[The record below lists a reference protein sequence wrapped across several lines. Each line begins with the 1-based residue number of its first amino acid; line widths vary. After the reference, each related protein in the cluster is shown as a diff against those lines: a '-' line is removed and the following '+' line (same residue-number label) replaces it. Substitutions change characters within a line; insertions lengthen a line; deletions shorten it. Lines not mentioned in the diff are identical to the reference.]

1 MPLASVTNR
10 PRHSPEHQF
19 DKTSLLRER
28 KAITLKNEAVY
39 TITLRCN
46 DLKVGGKGQATSIVF
61 GFGDGIHLP
70 TLLMARDGFG
80 GARIPGIN
88 LESGSLC
95 LRGSIPSFR
104 GR

>member
-19 DKTSLLRER
+19 DKTSLRRER

-46 DLKVGGKGQATSIVF
+46 DLKVSGKGQATSIVF
-61 GFGDGIHLP
+61 GFGDGIHLN
-70 TLLMARDGFG
+70 A
-80 GARIPGIN
+80 
-88 LESGSLC
+88 LC
-95 LRGSIPSFR
+95 LWPATVLAELAFR
-104 GR
+104 E